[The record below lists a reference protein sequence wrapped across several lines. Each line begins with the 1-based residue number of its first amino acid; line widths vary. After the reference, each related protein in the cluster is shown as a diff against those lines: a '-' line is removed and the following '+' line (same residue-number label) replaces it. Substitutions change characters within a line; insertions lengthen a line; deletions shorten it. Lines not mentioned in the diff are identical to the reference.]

1 MNPIPL
7 TLDVA
12 EDAQADIAEIG
23 FYLAERSRTVED
35 RFYTAFDQT
44 IRLLAKAP
52 GLGGRYQCSNPRMEG
67 VRIWQV
73 NGFPNHLIFCRQ
85 QGDMLQ
91 ILRVIHGARD
101 YDTMFNE

>member
-1 MNPIPL
+1 MNPTPL
-7 TLDVA
+7 TLDIA
-12 EDAQADIAEIG
+12 EDAQTDIAEIG

-44 IRLLAKAP
+44 LRLLAQAP
-52 GLGGRYQCSNPRMEG
+52 GLGGRYQCSNPEMEC
-67 VRIWQV
+67 VRIWRV
-73 NGFPNHLIFCRQ
+73 NGFPNHLIFYRQ

-101 YDTMFNE
+101 YDTMFSE